1 MQLYVGAAGL
11 SALEK
16 FEPPTWILEIYF
28 SNPLLEIQT
37 GGSLVVGVEST
48 EDVVPLIWCTI
59 VLTQLTIG
67 PVQSLSECLCR
78 GLVQMWA

>member
-1 MQLYVGAAGL
+1 MGAAGL
-11 SALEK
+11 SALQK

-28 SNPLLEIQT
+28 SNALLEIQT

-59 VLTQLTIG
+59 VLT
-67 PVQSLSECLCR
+67 
-78 GLVQMWA
+78 